1 MQVAYLMADISDV
14 RIGEIKEIS
23 DNLESLSC
31 EQFHYS
37 LGNKSDLYSTDH
49 DTHPLLRIDM

>member
-1 MQVAYLMADISDV
+1 MADISDV

-31 EQFHYS
+31 KHFHYGF
-37 LGNKSDLYSTDH
+37 GNISDLSSTDH
-49 DTHPLLRIDM
+49 DPHPLLRMGT